1 MSEQLWSNPN
11 LYLIGYRGSGKTTLA
26 PLLATEL
33 GYSCVDTDKLLEAHL
48 GEPIKDFF
56 QRSGEPEFRRLES
69 SIVQRVAKQPAQ
81 VISLGGG
88 SVLDPANQAAI
99 RSGGKIV
106 WLHCSISLLA
116 ERLTQDQT
124 HGSGRPSLTGRGV
137 VEEIEMVLRD
147 REPIY
152 RKLADLVIECGTQT
166 PEQLTAE
173 IVSWWWRSNPQQ

>member
-26 PLLATEL
+26 PLLAIEL
-33 GYSCVDTDKLLEAHL
+33 GYTCVDTDKLLEVHL

-56 QRSGEPEFRRLES
+56 QRSGEAEFRRLES

-106 WLHCSISLLA
+106 WLRCSISLLA
-116 ERLTQDQT
+116 ERLTQDQM
-124 HGSGRPSLTGRGV
+124 HGSGLTGRGV
-137 VEEIEMVLRD
+137 VEEIEIVLRE

>member
-26 PLLATEL
+26 PLLAIEL
-33 GYSCVDTDKLLEAHL
+33 GYTCVDTDKLLEVHL

-56 QRSGEPEFRRLES
+56 QRSGEAEFRRLES

-99 RSGGKIV
+99 RAGGKIV

-124 HGSGRPSLTGRGV
+124 HGSGQDPRTAKQAVSLTRGISCDLDRGRV
-137 VEEIEMVLRD
+137 
-147 REPIY
+147 
-152 RKLADLVIECGTQT
+152 
-166 PEQLTAE
+166 
-173 IVSWWWRSNPQQ
+173 